1 MGTQKRILILRVGS
15 FSFFFLKCFS
25 TPCIT
30 NQSISLSLSLSL
42 RTQNQNFSTSSLSRR
57 VQLCAR
63 PKLSLTPSFVNPSD
77 SRTRRPPPWLGFER
91 CLCCS
96 RRSRWR
102 TASSRRPILGC
113 PPCCSCWR
121 CLLLLFN
128 NNNNSVCC
136 VIKERKVFGQFLVS
150 VVFFLLVLL
159 FCLFCLSQKFPSLFF
174 VFFALLFE
182 TNSFQP
188 ARTSTKEIH
197 KFIFLGLF
205 RDLEQPKPVSFCLSL
220 PLSSKEGR
228 RSAFTTSLT
237 PSPPLPSLFSHQF

>member
-1 MGTQKRILILRVGS
+1 METQKRILILRVGS

-42 RTQNQNFSTSSLSRR
+42 RTQNQNLSTSSLSRR

-128 NNNNSVCC
+128 NNNNNNNSVCC

-150 VVFFLLVLL
+150 VVSFLLVLL

-174 VFFALLFE
+174 VFFCSSL
-182 TNSFQP
+182 
-188 ARTSTKEIH
+188 
-197 KFIFLGLF
+197 
-205 RDLEQPKPVSFCLSL
+205 RDK
-220 PLSSKEGR
+220 
-228 RSAFTTSLT
+228 
-237 PSPPLPSLFSHQF
+237 LFSASAHEHQRNP

>member
-1 MGTQKRILILRVGS
+1 MCDSLDVLFSVIYISFVFFLPFTRFFFYASDYVNVNYLLFVFASQKSAAWTQKRILILRVGS
-15 FSFFFLKCFS
+15 LSFSFLKCFS

-30 NQSISLSLSLSL
+30 NQSISLSLSL

-128 NNNNSVCC
+128 NNNSVCC

-150 VVFFLLVLL
+150 VVSFLLVLL
-159 FCLFCLSQKFPSLFF
+159 FRLFCL
-174 VFFALLFE
+174 
-182 TNSFQP
+182 
-188 ARTSTKEIH
+188 
-197 KFIFLGLF
+197 
-205 RDLEQPKPVSFCLSL
+205 
-220 PLSSKEGR
+220 
-228 RSAFTTSLT
+228 
-237 PSPPLPSLFSHQF
+237 

>member
-1 MGTQKRILILRVGS
+1 MCGSLDVLFSVIYISFVFFLPFTRFFFASDYVNVNYLNKLLCEWKSAAWTQKRILILRVGS
-15 FSFFFLKCFS
+15 LSFSFLKCFS

-30 NQSISLSLSLSL
+30 NQSISLSLSL
-42 RTQNQNFSTSSLSRR
+42 RTQNQNLSTSSLSRR

-128 NNNNSVCC
+128 NNNSVCC

-150 VVFFLLVLL
+150 VAFLFCWFFFFVCFVCESKISFSFLCFFLL
-159 FCLFCLSQKFPSLFF
+159 FF
-174 VFFALLFE
+174 
-182 TNSFQP
+182 
-188 ARTSTKEIH
+188 RYK
-197 KFIFLGLF
+197 
-205 RDLEQPKPVSFCLSL
+205 
-220 PLSSKEGR
+220 
-228 RSAFTTSLT
+228 
-237 PSPPLPSLFSHQF
+237 LFSASVHQHQRNQ

>member
-1 MGTQKRILILRVGS
+1 MDTKRILILRVGS
-15 FSFFFLKCFS
+15 LSFSFLKCFS

-30 NQSISLSLSLSL
+30 NQSISLSLSL

-121 CLLLLFN
+121 CLLLFNN

-150 VVFFLLVLL
+150 VVSFLLVLL
-159 FCLFCLSQKFPSLFF
+159 FRLFCL
-174 VFFALLFE
+174 
-182 TNSFQP
+182 
-188 ARTSTKEIH
+188 
-197 KFIFLGLF
+197 
-205 RDLEQPKPVSFCLSL
+205 
-220 PLSSKEGR
+220 
-228 RSAFTTSLT
+228 
-237 PSPPLPSLFSHQF
+237 

>member
-1 MGTQKRILILRVGS
+1 METQKRILILRVGS

-30 NQSISLSLSLSL
+30 NQSISLSLSL
-42 RTQNQNFSTSSLSRR
+42 RTQNQNLSTSSLSRR

-128 NNNNSVCC
+128 NNNSVCC

-150 VVFFLLVLL
+150 VVSFLLVLL
-159 FCLFCLSQKFPSLFF
+159 FRLFCL
-174 VFFALLFE
+174 
-182 TNSFQP
+182 
-188 ARTSTKEIH
+188 
-197 KFIFLGLF
+197 
-205 RDLEQPKPVSFCLSL
+205 
-220 PLSSKEGR
+220 
-228 RSAFTTSLT
+228 
-237 PSPPLPSLFSHQF
+237 

>member
-1 MGTQKRILILRVGS
+1 MYSSLLYISRLFVFFLPFTRFFFFVSDYVNVNYLNKLLCEWKSAAWTQKRILILRVGS
-15 FSFFFLKCFS
+15 LSFSFLKCFS

-30 NQSISLSLSLSL
+30 NQSISLSLSL

-128 NNNNSVCC
+128 NNNSVCC

-150 VVFFLLVLL
+150 VVSFLLVLL
-159 FCLFCLSQKFPSLFF
+159 FRLFCLWVKNFLLFSLF
-174 VFFALLFE
+174 FFALLSIQTLFSQRAPAPKKSI
-182 TNSFQP
+182 NSF
-188 ARTSTKEIH
+188 
-197 KFIFLGLF
+197 F
-205 RDLEQPKPVSFCLSL
+205 
-220 PLSSKEGR
+220 
-228 RSAFTTSLT
+228 
-237 PSPPLPSLFSHQF
+237 

>member
-15 FSFFFLKCFS
+15 LSFFFLKCFS

-30 NQSISLSLSLSL
+30 NQSISLSLSL
-42 RTQNQNFSTSSLSRR
+42 RTQNQNLSTSSLSRR

-121 CLLLLFN
+121 CLLLLLFN

-150 VVFFLLVLL
+150 VVSFLLVLL
-159 FCLFCLSQKFPSLFF
+159 FLFVLFESKISF
-174 VFFALLFE
+174 SFLCFFLLFSSRQQ
-182 TNSFQP
+182 TLFSQRAPAPKKSINSF
-188 ARTSTKEIH
+188 
-197 KFIFLGLF
+197 F
-205 RDLEQPKPVSFCLSL
+205 
-220 PLSSKEGR
+220 
-228 RSAFTTSLT
+228 
-237 PSPPLPSLFSHQF
+237 

>member
-1 MGTQKRILILRVGS
+1 MDTKTNTIILRVGS
-15 FSFFFLKCFS
+15 LSFSFLKCFS

-42 RTQNQNFSTSSLSRR
+42 SLRTQNQNLSTSSLSRR

-121 CLLLLFN
+121 CLLLF
-128 NNNNSVCC
+128 NNNSVCC

-150 VVFFLLVLL
+150 VFL
-159 FCLFCLSQKFPSLFF
+159 FCWFFFF
-174 VFFALLFE
+174 V
-182 TNSFQP
+182 
-188 ARTSTKEIH
+188 
-197 KFIFLGLF
+197 
-205 RDLEQPKPVSFCLSL
+205 CL
-220 PLSSKEGR
+220 
-228 RSAFTTSLT
+228 
-237 PSPPLPSLFSHQF
+237 

>member
-30 NQSISLSLSLSL
+30 NQSISLSLSL
-42 RTQNQNFSTSSLSRR
+42 RTQNQNLSTSSLSRR

-77 SRTRRPPPWLGFER
+77 LRTRRPPPWLGFER

-121 CLLLLFN
+121 CLLLF
-128 NNNNSVCC
+128 NNNSVCC
-136 VIKERKVFGQFLVS
+136 VRKERKVFCQFLVS
-150 VVFFLLVLL
+150 VVSFLLVLL
-159 FCLFCLSQKFPSLFF
+159 FCLFCLSKNFLLFSLF
-174 VFFALLFE
+174 FFALLFDT

-237 PSPPLPSLFSHQF
+237 PSPPLPSLFSHQFRRLQ

>member
-30 NQSISLSLSLSL
+30 NQSISLSLSL
-42 RTQNQNFSTSSLSRR
+42 RTQNQNLSTSSLSRR

-121 CLLLLFN
+121 CLLLF
-128 NNNNSVCC
+128 NNNSVCC
-136 VIKERKVFGQFLVS
+136 VRKERKVFCQFLVS
-150 VVFFLLVLL
+150 VVSFLGGSSFVCLCKKFLL
-159 FCLFCLSQKFPSLFF
+159 LFF
-174 VFFALLFE
+174 VFFC
-182 TNSFQP
+182 S
-188 ARTSTKEIH
+188 
-197 KFIFLGLF
+197 
-205 RDLEQPKPVSFCLSL
+205 SL
-220 PLSSKEGR
+220 R
-228 RSAFTTSLT
+228 
-237 PSPPLPSLFSHQF
+237 